1 MTSAIEPTRTMLL
14 LQIAELA
21 AYLIALIGAA
31 LLACAVVREVAG

>member
-1 MTSAIEPTRTMLL
+1 MTRPIAPTRTMLL

-31 LLACAVVREVAG
+31 LLVWAVVREVVG